1 MPGADIG
8 VVQSAADHD
17 PDVDGIYRLTQE
29 LPFYFGKPS
38 ETKPIL
44 IPERSLTPFNAQAC
58 LFKKSA
64 FFMLFLPISV
74 HGRVSDIWR
83 SYFGQRL
90 LWDAGI
96 KVLYSTSYVDQYRNA
111 HNYLGD
117 VNAEIPLYE
126 RSGVLVDFL
135 REWKSD
141 MPTLSNR
148 MEELFIAFYERGYIE
163 EKDVSMI
170 QNWLVTLEEI
180 GYEFPVIK

>member
-1 MPGADIG
+1 MSASKICTVLESNVFADLIDHIENRNIKPVVAHAFPLEDIVNKLSYNATLKTVSMPGSDIG

-83 SYFGQRL
+83 SYFGC
-90 LWDAGI
+90 WDKGS
-96 KVLYSTSYVDQYRNA
+96 L
-111 HNYLGD
+111 
-117 VNAEIPLYE
+117 
-126 RSGVLVDFL
+126 
-135 REWKSD
+135 
-141 MPTLSNR
+141 
-148 MEELFIAFYERGYIE
+148 
-163 EKDVSMI
+163 
-170 QNWLVTLEEI
+170 
-180 GYEFPVIK
+180 